1 MPNSISHPDA
11 LRAETVGVAGK
22 QPVRLFVALEN
33 VLMQMKDG
41 GMPNAGRAQTAT
53 TALRPQ
59 KAGFAFSL
67 RYMYLMIDEE
77 SFEQGIVVLPYL
89 VG

>member
-1 MPNSISHPDA
+1 
-11 LRAETVGVAGK
+11 
-22 QPVRLFVALEN
+22 
-33 VLMQMKDG
+33 
-41 GMPNAGRAQTAT
+41 MPNAGRAQTAT

-67 RYMYLMIDEE
+67 RLMIDEE

-89 VG
+89 VGYSAARQNALGNQLGYEGQERLDAMLGALKALPGLLDRHL